1 MLKLMYITND
11 PTVAKIAADA
21 GVDRIFIDMEVL
33 GKAERQG
40 GMDTVQS
47 YHVPEDIAK
56 VRAAVGG
63 GTEIMARV
71 NPLNPNSQAEID
83 ASVENGADVIMLPM
97 WHTADD
103 LRRLVSM
110 VDGRAKVM
118 PLLETD
124 TAADTLPEAL
134 SIPGIDQMHI
144 GLNDLHLCYHQK
156 FMFQL
161 LTDGTVDRLCA
172 ELREASIPYGFGGVG
187 RPGSGTLPAEYIIGE
202 HYRLGSQY
210 VILSRSFCNTEK
222 TTDLDEIRRIF
233 AEGVADI
240 RRVERDCAAWTQKR
254 FDENHRRVLRG
265 KNRERNE
272 RMNVLVTGAFQLN
285 SGERE
290 QLEAAG
296 HKVFVHGDERAP
308 VDSPERY
315 EAVVCNGLFL
325 YNSIER
331 FTSLRLIQLT
341 SAGLDRVP
349 LDDIWARGIAL
360 HNAAGV
366 YSVPM
371 AEFAVCGILQLYKQS
386 RFFAANQAQH
396 KWEKHRGLLELSGKR
411 VCILGCGDVGREI
424 AKRLKAFGCHIT
436 GVNRTVR
443 ELPDFDELLPLDKLA
458 DAAAACDILVCCIAL
473 TPETRGIVSEEIFGR
488 LHDGA
493 IFVNVARGAL
503 ADEAALTK
511 WLQNGGC
518 AVLDVFAEEPLP
530 ESSPL
535 WDMENVLLTPHNSFV
550 GEGNRARLW
559 ETIKENLG

>member
-1 MLKLMYITND
+1 
-11 PTVAKIAADA
+11 
-21 GVDRIFIDMEVL
+21 
-33 GKAERQG
+33 
-40 GMDTVQS
+40 
-47 YHVPEDIAK
+47 
-56 VRAAVGG
+56 
-63 GTEIMARV
+63 
-71 NPLNPNSQAEID
+71 
-83 ASVENGADVIMLPM
+83 
-97 WHTADD
+97 
-103 LRRLVSM
+103 
-110 VDGRAKVM
+110 
-118 PLLETD
+118 
-124 TAADTLPEAL
+124 
-134 SIPGIDQMHI
+134 
-144 GLNDLHLCYHQK
+144 
-156 FMFQL
+156 
-161 LTDGTVDRLCA
+161 
-172 ELREASIPYGFGGVG
+172 
-187 RPGSGTLPAEYIIGE
+187 
-202 HYRLGSQY
+202 
-210 VILSRSFCNTEK
+210 
-222 TTDLDEIRRIF
+222 
-233 AEGVADI
+233 
-240 RRVERDCAAWTQKR
+240 
-254 FDENHRRVLRG
+254 
-265 KNRERNE
+265 
-272 RMNVLVTGAFQLN
+272 MNVLVTGAFQLN

-296 HKVFVHGDERAP
+296 HKVFVHGDERAL
-308 VDSPERY
+308 VDCPERY

-331 FTSLRLIQLT
+331 FTSLRVIQLT

-349 LDDIWARGIAL
+349 LDYIRAHGIEL

-443 ELPDFDELLPLDKLA
+443 ALPDFDEVLPLDKLA
-458 DAAAACDILVCCIAL
+458 ETAAACDILVCCIAL

-511 WLQNGGC
+511 WLQSGGR
-518 AVLDVFAEEPLP
+518 AVLDVFEEEPLP

-535 WDMENVLLTPHNSFV
+535 
-550 GEGNRARLW
+550 
-559 ETIKENLG
+559 

>member
-1 MLKLMYITND
+1 
-11 PTVAKIAADA
+11 
-21 GVDRIFIDMEVL
+21 
-33 GKAERQG
+33 
-40 GMDTVQS
+40 
-47 YHVPEDIAK
+47 
-56 VRAAVGG
+56 
-63 GTEIMARV
+63 
-71 NPLNPNSQAEID
+71 
-83 ASVENGADVIMLPM
+83 
-97 WHTADD
+97 
-103 LRRLVSM
+103 
-110 VDGRAKVM
+110 
-118 PLLETD
+118 
-124 TAADTLPEAL
+124 
-134 SIPGIDQMHI
+134 
-144 GLNDLHLCYHQK
+144 
-156 FMFQL
+156 
-161 LTDGTVDRLCA
+161 
-172 ELREASIPYGFGGVG
+172 
-187 RPGSGTLPAEYIIGE
+187 
-202 HYRLGSQY
+202 
-210 VILSRSFCNTEK
+210 
-222 TTDLDEIRRIF
+222 
-233 AEGVADI
+233 
-240 RRVERDCAAWTQKR
+240 
-254 FDENHRRVLRG
+254 
-265 KNRERNE
+265 
-272 RMNVLVTGAFQLN
+272 MNVLVTGAFQLN

-308 VDSPERY
+308 VDYPERY

-349 LDDIWARGIAL
+349 LDDIRARGIAL

-396 KWEKHRGLLELSGKR
+396 KWE
-411 VCILGCGDVGREI
+411 CILGCGDVGREI

-443 ELPDFDELLPLDKLA
+443 VLPDFDEVLPLDKLA

-511 WLQNGGC
+511 WLQNGGH
-518 AVLDVFAEEPLP
+518 AVLDVFEEEPLP

-535 WDMENVLLTPHNSFV
+535 WDMENVVLTPHNSFV
-550 GEGNRARLW
+550 GEGNQARLW
-559 ETIKENLG
+559 ETISKSLVGDRV